1 MSDQSDSEQN
11 YEEENEIS
19 SEEIVETPTKNISS
33 IFKELKENIEIVME
47 SNENQKQKISEL
59 LSSVQIPYMNKASP
73 NYFFD
78 ILESLRKKK
87 LLDSFVSFL
96 KIKRHNKFI
105 RIIKEAFLKELNI
118 LSKIKKENSS
128 LYMIKFIVGNF
139 AYQLNKRDKKKLEN
153 FLNLKYE
160 INNSYIDDILAMITK
175 TKNIYTIYICGLCFS
190 IKSEKFI
197 KEKKKEFEN
206 IFTSF
211 LSDDIF
217 NDENKEI
224 NLAKLRIILS
234 FINNLSSETFFDKI
248 INECGRL
255 LSRSSKNFEFLS
267 TVIIGTNKIFYKDE
281 FIKEFLFKEHMNY
294 LFPTSFES
302 NYRTEEIFHSFKN
315 LVENSNLTLLLE
327 EILNADLEKNELYM
341 HSYYFIS
348 LVFKTYSINKDMIK
362 KYPIKDNLLINI
374 IIYILDNFDKV
385 YNDSPER
392 KRFINNFFQDFLS
405 SLYCIS
411 PISIEDNLKKE
422 KSL

>member
-1 MSDQSDSEQN
+1 MSDASDSEQN
-11 YEEENEIS
+11 NSEENEVS

-47 SNENQKQKISEL
+47 SNENEKQKISEL
-59 LSSVQIPYMNKASP
+59 LSSVQIPYMNKTSS

-139 AYQLNKRDKKKLEN
+139 AYQLNKKDKKKLEN

-160 INNSYIDDILAMITK
+160 INNAYIDDILTMITK

-190 IKSEKFI
+190 IKSDKFI
-197 KEKKKEFEN
+197 NEKKKDFEN

-211 LSDDIF
+211 LSDEIF

-224 NLAKLRIILS
+224 NLAKLRILLS

-255 LSRSSKNFEFLS
+255 LSRSSKNYEFLS

-302 NYRTEEIFHSFKN
+302 NYRTDEIFRSFKN
-315 LVENSNLTLLLE
+315 IVENSNLTLLLE
-327 EILNADLEKNELYM
+327 EILKSDLEKNELYM
-341 HSYYFIS
+341 YSYYFIS
-348 LVFKTYSINKDMIK
+348 LVFKMYSINKDMIK
-362 KYPIKDNLLINI
+362 KYPIKDNLLVNI

-392 KRFINNFFQDFLS
+392 KKFINNFF
-405 SLYCIS
+405 
-411 PISIEDNLKKE
+411 
-422 KSL
+422 